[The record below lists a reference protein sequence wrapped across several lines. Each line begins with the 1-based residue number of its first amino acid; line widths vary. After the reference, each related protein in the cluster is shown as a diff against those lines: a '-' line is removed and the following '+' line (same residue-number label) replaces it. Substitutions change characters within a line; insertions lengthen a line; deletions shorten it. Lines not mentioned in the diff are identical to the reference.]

1 MTEEKLTRSE
11 ETFKRLSASGR
22 YVNTGKVL
30 IGVAYCPRP
39 RDMTPNEMFI
49 QDILLGR
56 RRWHLTTSWMCY
68 VALLTVLAS
77 VFLAFG
83 MLK

>member
-49 QDILLGR
+49 QDILLGQ
-56 RRWHLTTSWMCY
+56 RRWHL
-68 VALLTVLAS
+68 VA
-77 VFLAFG
+77 G
-83 MLK
+83 